1 MEKLTQRWFSF
12 PSAACL
18 IAMLI
23 TAASHMASTGW
34 TEHLERVT
42 QATLAGGILGLA
54 IGYSRFSRRLA
65 TWIAIA
71 YTVFFIPWQ
80 LGLLITD
87 ATSWNER
94 LTILYARLYW
104 ATQQFLSN
112 RPVTDPI
119 LFVASMLLLF
129 WTVSLSAGYLQTR
142 YGRPWLPLLIGGISI
157 VVVDIYHPTLGQR
170 GTALATYIVL
180 SLLLLTLMYYHRNA
194 AQWERNATAV
204 DMETEFNL
212 GKWALGL
219 AVAMVLLAWNAA
231 NLTASVIEAPE
242 GATWL
247 RTSWLTL
254 RKRMENLFAPLRGP
268 AVITVQ
274 VYSSNLS
281 LGTGIS
287 VSEDVVF
294 TAQASQPRPEGAV
307 YYWRAYTYDEYRNG
321 VWRNTFDE
329 EIPFAAGEFLTS
341 PNLYL
346 HRVPVEFTIEA
357 KRHLETLFAPAIP
370 LTVDRPVTALINQRP
385 LPEAPPLDILAI
397 KVEPLLNP
405 NERYTVQSRV
415 ANPTEAEL
423 RAAGRDYPDWIRERY
438 LEVPAS
444 LSLSKLAG
452 MITGGLDNPYDQ
464 VVAITR
470 YLRENYV
477 YSATIPT
484 PPQDRDPI
492 LWFLFD
498 LKQGF
503 CNYYATAEVLLVRSL
518 GIPARLAVGY
528 AQGEPDPTNTQFTVR
543 QKHSHAWPEVYFPGI
558 GWVEFEPTSAQPQIV
573 RPSGTNLEES
583 PAPPVANPASPNTRE
598 LAEQF
603 NRLEEAEID
612 GNPALTPSPSIEIL
626 IQRLWPYF
634 LLALGVLGL
643 VYAGLRLAQTLR
655 TTPERSLPVYLE
667 QQWINRGW
675 RAPGWLRFWANYV
688 RLTPMER
695 LFLQF
700 ELISRVLGQADLPG
714 MTPEERIQALV
725 NRYAWLKAPALLFLL
740 EYEKAIYS
748 PYTSDLTTAR
758 HALKTLWRQVI
769 RYRLRL
775 KTHLDAPESSPP

>member
-1 MEKLTQRWFSF
+1 M
-12 PSAACL
+12 A
-18 IAMLI
+18 ILI
-23 TAASHMASTGW
+23 TAASHMGGTGW
-34 TEHLERVT
+34 TEHLEKIP
-42 QATLAGGILGLA
+42 QAALAGGILGLV
-54 IGYSRFSRRLA
+54 IGYSRFSRRVA

-71 YTVFFIPWQ
+71 YTTFFIPWQ

-104 ATQQFLSN
+104 STQQFLTN
-112 RPVTDPI
+112 RPVTDPL

-129 WTVSLSAGYLQTR
+129 WTISLSAGYLQTR
-142 YGRPWLPLLIGGISI
+142 YGRPWLPLLVGGISI
-157 VVVDIYHPTLGQR
+157 VVVDIYHPTLGQK

-180 SLLLLTLMYYHRNA
+180 SLLLLTLLYYQRNA
-194 AQWERNATAV
+194 TQWERNATAV

-219 AVAMVLLAWNAA
+219 AVAMVFLAWSGA

-242 GATWL
+242 GSEWL
-247 RTSWLTL
+247 RSSWISL

-268 AVITVQ
+268 AVISVQ

-281 LGTGIS
+281 LGTGVS

-321 VWRNTFDE
+321 IWRNTFEAE
-329 EIPFAAGEFLTS
+329 EPFEAGEFLTS
-341 PNLYL
+341 PNLY
-346 HRVPVEFTIEA
+346 RDRTMIEFSI
-357 KRHLETLFAPAIP
+357 KVQRHLETLFAPAIP
-370 LTVDRPVTALINQRP
+370 LTIDRPVTALIDQRP
-385 LPEAPPLDILAI
+385 LPEVPPLETLAI

-405 NERYTVQSRV
+405 GERYTVQSLV
-415 ANPTEAEL
+415 ANPTEADL

-438 LEVPAS
+438 LDVPTPY
-444 LSLSKLAG
+444 SLSKLAG
-452 MITGGLDNPYDQ
+452 MIVGDLDNPYDQ
-464 VVAITR
+464 VMAITR

-484 PPQDRDPI
+484 PPRDRDPI

-498 LKQGF
+498 LKRGF

-573 RPSGTNLEES
+573 RPSGTSLEEAL
-583 PAPPVANPASPNTRE
+583 PPPVANPVAPNTRE

-612 GNPALTPSPSIEIL
+612 RNNTLTPSPPL
-626 IQRLWPYF
+626 VAFIQRLWPF
-634 LLALGVLGL
+634 LLLALGVLGL
-643 VYAGLRLAQTLR
+643 VYAALRLAQTVR

-667 QQWINRGW
+667 QQWLNRGW
-675 RAPGWLRFWANYV
+675 HAPGWLRFWANYV

-700 ELISRVLGQADLPG
+700 ELISHIFHSMAQPG
-714 MTPEERIQALV
+714 MTAEERVRALV
-725 NRYAWLKAPALLFLL
+725 KHYPWLEAPATRFLS

-748 PYTSDLTTAR
+748 PYASDLTTAR
-758 HALKTLWRQVI
+758 HTLKDLWREAI
-769 RYRLRL
+769 RYRFKF
-775 KTHLDAPESSPP
+775 KTHPDAPESSHL

>member
-1 MEKLTQRWFSF
+1 M
-12 PSAACL
+12 
-18 IAMLI
+18 
-23 TAASHMASTGW
+23 
-34 TEHLERVT
+34 
-42 QATLAGGILGLA
+42 
-54 IGYSRFSRRLA
+54 
-65 TWIAIA
+65 
-71 YTVFFIPWQ
+71 
-80 LGLLITD
+80 
-87 ATSWNER
+87 
-94 LTILYARLYW
+94 
-104 ATQQFLSN
+104 
-112 RPVTDPI
+112 
-119 LFVASMLLLF
+119 
-129 WTVSLSAGYLQTR
+129 
-142 YGRPWLPLLIGGISI
+142 
-157 VVVDIYHPTLGQR
+157 
-170 GTALATYIVL
+170 
-180 SLLLLTLMYYHRNA
+180 
-194 AQWERNATAV
+194 
-204 DMETEFNL
+204 
-212 GKWALGL
+212 
-219 AVAMVLLAWNAA
+219 
-231 NLTASVIEAPE
+231 
-242 GATWL
+242 
-247 RTSWLTL
+247 
-254 RKRMENLFAPLRGP
+254 
-268 AVITVQ
+268 
-274 VYSSNLS
+274 
-281 LGTGIS
+281 
-287 VSEDVVF
+287 
-294 TAQASQPRPEGAV
+294 
-307 YYWRAYTYDEYRNG
+307 
-321 VWRNTFDE
+321 
-329 EIPFAAGEFLTS
+329 
-341 PNLYL
+341 
-346 HRVPVEFTIEA
+346 
-357 KRHLETLFAPAIP
+357 ETLFAPAIP

-385 LPEAPPLDILAI
+385 LPEVPPLEALAI
-397 KVEPLLNP
+397 KVEPLLRP
-405 NERYTVQSRV
+405 GERYAVQSLV

-573 RPSGTNLEES
+573 RPSGTNPEES

-675 RAPGWLRFWANYV
+675 RAPGWLRFW
-688 RLTPMER
+688 
-695 LFLQF
+695 
-700 ELISRVLGQADLPG
+700 LIMFD
-714 MTPEERIQALV
+714 
-725 NRYAWLKAPALLFLL
+725 
-740 EYEKAIYS
+740 
-748 PYTSDLTTAR
+748 
-758 HALKTLWRQVI
+758 
-769 RYRLRL
+769 
-775 KTHLDAPESSPP
+775 